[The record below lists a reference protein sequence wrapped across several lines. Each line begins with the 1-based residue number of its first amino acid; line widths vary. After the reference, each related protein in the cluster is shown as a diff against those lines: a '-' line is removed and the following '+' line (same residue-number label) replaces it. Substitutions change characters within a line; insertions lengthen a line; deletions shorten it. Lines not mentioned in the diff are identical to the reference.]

1 MNKINNISNR
11 SSVLPIL
18 CEHGQ
23 FSAILEGTQSD
34 HSDCRHLIKACR
46 RRNRVPSRSFST
58 LNRAESSYPVKS
70 NRLLIKNGP
79 NVFGNVGYCGAD
91 LKALCTEAALRAL
104 RRRYPQ
110 IYESRDKLQID
121 AASVSIAIS
130 DFYGAMRRIV
140 PTAQR
145 SMSSPA
151 RPLSLCVRPL
161 LQRTFSR
168 ILKLFE
174 RIFPRALA
182 LIAGTGETGLMILFC

>member
-1 MNKINNISNR
+1 M
-11 SSVLPIL
+11 L
-18 CEHGQ
+18 
-23 FSAILEGTQSD
+23 D
-34 HSDCRHLIKACR
+34 D
-46 RRNRVPSRSFST
+46 
-58 LNRAESSYPVKS
+58 
-70 NRLLIKNGP
+70 
-79 NVFGNVGYCGAD
+79 VGYCGAD

-121 AASVSIAIS
+121 AASVVIAMS
-130 DFYGAMRRIV
+130 DFYCAMRRIV

-145 SMSSPA
+145 SLASPA

-161 LQRTFSR
+161 LQQTFSA

-182 LIAGTGETGLMILFC
+182 LINGTAEGLMVYC